1 MSVSLVRENLRVL
14 EEFLF
19 HTIRTQD
26 NSTDG
31 KLAFVLNQNPDNPDL
46 SGEIASMISPI
57 HRNAM
62 ASCIFEFWYYI
73 AGVTTY
79 LQPVLI
85 SDGFDR

>member
-1 MSVSLVRENLRVL
+1 MRENLREL

-19 HTIRTQD
+19 HKIRTPE